1 MEKLLLGALAARA
14 VPRAMARPSKPN
26 IVVIMSDDQ
35 DARLGS
41 LQAQPFVRE
50 VLSAEGLKLENHFAT
65 VAQRFP
71 SRTSFLRGQA
81 SHNTNLTH
89 VGPPELVERM
99 RSSYILSKIAIIYRI
114 GSNLNCR
121 GAIVLTLKLRNVSFE
136 VLRLIRTNP
145 DGVDISHAQSPF
157 MQILHALEAWNNSIS
172 TQIQLKKFSIYVH
185 KELNSL
191 ESLLYLHRSYH
202 IFICDLTRISIPGF
216 AFPLAAAFRA
226 TPQAFI
232 SHCQDVC
239 RHHAAQVTKILR
251 MMTIVVV
258 PIYQVETAPNSLRG
272 LVTSS
277 LQLMIL
283 LSSLVASLVIWG
295 TSSMKTNAAWHIPVG
310 LQFLAPTFLLAL
322 WFWVPESPRWLLA
335 KDRVEDAT
343 RSLRRIRKDKSEE
356 DIEFEIQAIQHAH
369 SNDHKGKWSELFD
382 AKNRHRTMVAIL
394 AMFGQQITGQAFAS
408 QYSVIFYL
416 SQVFGARSFVF
427 SVLSSVAG
435 LACLSITWFTVDLVS
450 RRVLFPIGG
459 TGMAIFLFIAGSVG
473 TIKDP
478 TETQKNTLV
487 ASFILF
493 SSSYALSWAPVS
505 YFVVSEAASSHIKEK
520 TNLLASVI
528 SVLTTFAT
536 SFTLPYLLS
545 KPYAGL
551 GAKVGFIYGSFCVA
565 MVVLAYFFI
574 PELKGRSLEEVDQLF
589 ASGQPLR
596 KLGSLETR
604 TADGAFESGL
614 KQQPR
619 TEVKELV

>member
-1 MEKLLLGALAARA
+1 MLDR
-14 VPRAMARPSKPN
+14 
-26 IVVIMSDDQ
+26 Q
-35 DARLGS
+35 
-41 LQAQPFVRE
+41 
-50 VLSAEGLKLENHFAT
+50 
-65 VAQRFP
+65 
-71 SRTSFLRGQA
+71 
-81 SHNTNLTH
+81 
-89 VGPPELVERM
+89 VERM

-121 GAIVLTLKLRNVSFE
+121 GAIVLTPKLRNVSFE

-172 TQIQLKKFSIYVH
+172 THLQLTKFSIYVH
-185 KELNSL
+185 KELNTL

-202 IFICDLTRISIPGF
+202 ILICDLTRISIPGF

-283 LSSLVASLVIWG
+283 LGSLVASLVTWG
-295 TSSMKTNAAWHIPVG
+295 TSSIKTNAAWHIPVG

-369 SNDHKGKWSELFD
+369 SNDHKG
-382 AKNRHRTMVAIL
+382 
-394 AMFGQQITGQAFAS
+394 QAFAS

-416 SQVFGARSFVF
+416 SQGFGARSFVF

-435 LACLSITWFTVDLVS
+435 LACLFITWFTVDLVG
-450 RRVLFPIGG
+450 RRVLLLIGG
-459 TGMAIFLFIAGSVG
+459 TGMAVFLFIVG
-473 TIKDP
+473 PVETIKDP

-505 YFVVSEAASSHIKEK
+505 YVVLSEAASSHIKEK

-551 GAKVGFIYGSFCVA
+551 GAKVRFIYGSFCVA

-596 KLGSLETR
+596 KPGSLETR
-604 TADGAFESGL
+604 TAEEAFESGS